1 MLIPARGGSR
11 RLPRKNVRPFLG
23 VPAIQRVIR
32 TLQDAGVFDR
42 IIVSTDD
49 GEIAQLAKEAHA
61 EVPGRRPARLADD
74 HTTTIS
80 VVRHAIE
87 AWMTSGTP
95 DEPLWVIYPT
105 ALLLPAQALQAANER
120 YLELSP
126 EFLYSVLRYRHPI
139 ERRLIL
145 DPRGRVRSVQ
155 PEHAGTRTQDLVATF
170 HDAGQFY
177 VGSMHS
183 WRSGDPLSSDDAV
196 GFELPRDSVVDI
208 DEPADWAHAEALA
221 NAQGSTRWAASG
233 WLD

>member
-23 VPAIQRVIR
+23 VPAIQRVIK
-32 TLQDAGVFDR
+32 TLQDAGIFDR

-49 GEIAQLAKEAHA
+49 EEIAKLAEEAHV

-74 HTTTIS
+74 HTATIS

-87 AWMTSGTP
+87 TWMTPGRP

-105 ALLLPAQALQAANER
+105 ALLLRAPVLQAANEQYR
-120 YLELSP
+120 ELSP
-126 EFLYSVLRYRHPI
+126 EFLYSVLRFRHPI
-139 ERRLIL
+139 ERRLLI
-145 DPRGRVRSVQ
+145 DSRGRVRSVQ
-155 PEHAGTRTQDLVATF
+155 PENSGTRTQDLFPTF

-177 VGSMHS
+177 VGSVHS

-196 GFELPRDSVVDI
+196 GFELLRDSVVDI

-221 NAQGSTRWAASG
+221 MAQGATRWAARG